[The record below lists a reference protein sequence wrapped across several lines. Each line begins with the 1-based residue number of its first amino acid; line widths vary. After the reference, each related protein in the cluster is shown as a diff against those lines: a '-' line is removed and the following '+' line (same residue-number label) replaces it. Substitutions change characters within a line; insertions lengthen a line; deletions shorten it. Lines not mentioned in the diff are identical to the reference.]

1 MKNKER
7 LMGMIMTVI
16 MSVAMGIVASFL
28 VLKTNPAAA
37 EAVSAPAMYISNIL
51 LSVAVGFIVSFL
63 VPLGKLGTDLAH
75 RCGAYPPSMKF
86 NLLNAIPLAVGNTLI
101 ISLIVSFV
109 GVAMA
114 RAKMPAEAIAHMPPM
129 AVMWLGSWVKLLIPT
144 MIISYVLSIVLAP
157 VISRKLGIGGG
168 PAGR

>member
-51 LSVAVGFIVSFL
+51 LSVAVGLIVSFVL
-63 VPLGKLGTDLAH
+63 PLGKLGTDLAH
-75 RCGAYPPSMKF
+75 RCGAYPPGMKF
-86 NLLNAIPLAVGNTLI
+86 NLLNSIPLCVGNTLI
-101 ISLIVSFV
+101 VSFV
-109 GVAMA
+109 VSFLGVFMA
-114 RAKMPAEAIAHMPPM
+114 RAKMPAEAIAHMPSF
-129 AVMWLGSWVKLLIPT
+129 AVLWLGSWAKLLLPT
-144 MIISYVLSIVLAP
+144 MIISYLLSILLAP
-157 VISRKLGIGGG
+157 VISRKLGIG
-168 PAGR
+168 R